1 MTKNKNK
8 NKRIKYDFSELLLM
22 LDKKETISNNLL
34 DKKSFSKEELDDF
47 IRTTNNDFELKYNS
61 PNFSGYSVYSVSEY
75 NDPNIYDD
83 KETYNNFKQIKLEK
97 AEPKNQYYKP
107 RIGCYIN

>member
-1 MTKNKNK
+1 MTK

-61 PNFSGYSVYSVSEY
+61 PNFSGISETYSVYSVS
-75 NDPNIYDD
+75 
-83 KETYNNFKQIKLEK
+83 
-97 AEPKNQYYKP
+97 
-107 RIGCYIN
+107 